1 MNEDILIRTARPE
14 DAAALLGIYRWYVE
28 NTALSY
34 EYAAPSEDE
43 FRGRII
49 NIMKQ
54 YPYLVAEQ
62 AGEIL
67 GYAYASK
74 YRERE
79 AYAWNAETSVY
90 LHPDARGK
98 GTGKMLYTR
107 LEELL
112 RAQGVVKL
120 MASITMPKDGYS
132 DFGSLRFHE
141 RMGFKLAGRFE
152 NCGYKFG
159 CWYTTAIMDKF
170 ISEARDNMAPIKTFE
185 EIRDRYGV

>member
-1 MNEDILIRTARPE
+1 MNRDILIRAARPE
-14 DAAALLGIYRWYVE
+14 DAAALLDIYAWYVE

-54 YPYLVAEQ
+54 YPYLVAECD
-62 AGEIL
+62 GEVL

-90 LHPDARGK
+90 LCREARRCGIGRK
-98 GTGKMLYTR
+98 LYEL
-107 LEELL
+107 LEEIL
-112 RAQGVVKL
+112 REQGIVKL
-120 MASITMPKDGYS
+120 MASLTAPVDELTN
-132 DFGSLRFHE
+132 FGSLQFHE
-141 RMGFKLAGRFE
+141 HMGYRVAGQFE

-159 CWYTTAIMDKF
+159 RWYKSMILDKPINYPTADMPAIKSFDQVREKF
-170 ISEARDNMAPIKTFE
+170 
-185 EIRDRYGV
+185 GV

>member
-1 MNEDILIRTARPE
+1 MNRDILIRTARPD
-14 DAAALLGIYRWYVE
+14 DAAALLGIYAWYVE

-54 YPYLVAEQ
+54 YPYLVAER

-79 AYAWNAETSVY
+79 AYAWSAETSVY
-90 LHPDARGK
+90 LRPDARGN
-98 GTGKMLYTR
+98 GVGMMLYTR

-120 MASITMPKDGYS
+120 MASITMPKDEFS

-141 RMGFKLAGRFE
+141 RMGFKLAGRLE

-159 CWYTTAIMDKF
+159 RWYTTAIMDKF

-185 EIRDRYGV
+185 EIRDRFGV